1 MDPQGIMLSQAG
13 QNKKDKILYEL
24 TYMWNLKKQKKKSLH
39 IQKIDWLMV
48 SRNKGLGVDK
58 MQAGDQKAQTS
69 SYQVGQSWG
78 CTTHYDDY
86 S

>member
-1 MDPQGIMLSQAG
+1 
-13 QNKKDKILYEL
+13 
-24 TYMWNLKKQKKKSLH
+24 
-39 IQKIDWLMV
+39 
-48 SRNKGLGVDK
+48 

-69 SYQVGQSWG
+69 SYQVSQSRG

>member
-1 MDPQGIMLSQAG
+1 MS
-13 QNKKDKILYEL
+13 
-24 TYMWNLKKQKKKSLH
+24 
-39 IQKIDWLMV
+39 QKIDWLMV
-48 SRNKGLGVDK
+48 SRNKGLGVGK

>member
-24 TYMWNLKKQKKKSLH
+24 TYMWNLKKKKSLH

-48 SRNKGLGVDK
+48 VRNKGLRVGK

-69 SYQVGQSWG
+69 SYQVSQSRG